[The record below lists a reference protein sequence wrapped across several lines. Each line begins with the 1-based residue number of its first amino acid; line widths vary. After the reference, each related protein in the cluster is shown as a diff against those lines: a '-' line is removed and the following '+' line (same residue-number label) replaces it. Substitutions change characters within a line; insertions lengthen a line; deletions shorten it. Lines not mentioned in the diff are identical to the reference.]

1 MSDDKDTN
9 ETDTPTQMEA
19 EQATQDSASEM
30 DTAEA
35 TLETAEAA
43 LEEGATS
50 AEEAPEAAPAPP
62 TPEEQIATLN
72 DQVLRTLAEL
82 ENTRRRAERDRSEAL
97 KYGAVS
103 FARDMVGVAD
113 NLQRALKA
121 ANEMDEASK
130 AALPETVQA
139 VLEGVAATER
149 DLLAA
154 LGRHKV
160 KVLSPMGEKFD
171 PNLHEALFEAPGTGQ
186 DAGTIIDV
194 IETGYQMEE
203 RLLRPAKVGIA
214 KD

>member
-19 EQATQDSASEM
+19 EQATQDSESEM

-35 TLETAEAA
+35 ILETAEAA

>member
-1 MSDDKDTN
+1 MSDDKDIN
-9 ETDTPTQMEA
+9 EA
-19 EQATQDSASEM
+19 EAETSSPEENQDADKSSNQNADAPNAQE
-30 DTAEA
+30 D
-35 TLETAEAA
+35 AA
-43 LEEGATS
+43 LEANLEDG
-50 AEEAPEAAPAPP
+50 EPAAPPPPP

-82 ENTRRRAERDRSEAL
+82 ENTRRRAERDRAEAL

-121 ANEMDEASK
+121 ASEMDAAAK
-130 AALPETVQA
+130 TALPETVQG

>member
-1 MSDDKDTN
+1 MSDDKDIN
-9 ETDTPTQMEA
+9 EA
-19 EQATQDSASEM
+19 EAETSSPEENQDADKSSNQNADAPNAQE
-30 DTAEA
+30 D
-35 TLETAEAA
+35 AA
-43 LEEGATS
+43 LEANLEDG
-50 AEEAPEAAPAPP
+50 EPAAPPPPP

-82 ENTRRRAERDRSEAL
+82 ENTRRRAERDRAEAL

-121 ANEMDEASK
+121 ASEMDAAAK
-130 AALPETVQA
+130 TALPENVQG

>member
-9 ETDTPTQMEA
+9 ETDTTTQMEA
-19 EQATQDSASEM
+19 EQATQESESEM

-35 TLETAEAA
+35 ILETAGAA

>member
-1 MSDDKDTN
+1 MSDDKDIN
-9 ETDTPTQMEA
+9 EA
-19 EQATQDSASEM
+19 EAETSSPEENQDADKSSNQNADAPNAQE
-30 DTAEA
+30 D
-35 TLETAEAA
+35 AA
-43 LEEGATS
+43 LEANLEDG
-50 AEEAPEAAPAPP
+50 EPAAPPPPP

-82 ENTRRRAERDRSEAL
+82 ENTRRRAERDRAEAL

-121 ANEMDEASK
+121 ASEMDAAAK
-130 AALPETVQA
+130 TALPETVQG

-160 KVLSPMGEKFD
+160 SVLSPMGEKFD

>member
-1 MSDDKDTN
+1 MSDDKDIN
-9 ETDTPTQMEA
+9 ETDTPTENEA
-19 EQATQDSASEM
+19 EQDIQETEQNTGAL
-30 DTAEA
+30 DTSPEEGIAPA
-35 TLETAEAA
+35 
-43 LEEGATS
+43 EEGAAP
-50 AEEAPEAAPAPP
+50 AEEAPAPP

-121 ANEMDEASK
+121 ASEMDEASK
-130 AALPETVQA
+130 TALPETVQA

>member
-35 TLETAEAA
+35 ILETAEAA

-72 DQVLRTLAEL
+72 DQVLRALAEL

>member
-9 ETDTPTQMEA
+9 ETDTTTQMEA

-35 TLETAEAA
+35 ILETAEAA

>member
-35 TLETAEAA
+35 ILETAEAA